1 MLFLVNEWSPEWLII
16 MFLQSE
22 EVISET
28 HSWWIT
34 LHITRKWDGNGI
46 IVPEGS
52 KVRVGEVVK
61 VTGLRVSEQ
70 RATVEKKIVN

>member
-1 MLFLVNEWSPEWLII
+1 

-22 EVISET
+22 EVISKI

-34 LHITRKWDGNGI
+34 LHTTRKWYGNGI

-70 RATVEKKIVN
+70 RATVEKKIIN